1 METVSIEL
9 LSDYS
14 EAICFFGAFFAGT
27 GFVVFLATL
36 AGQNVISPLALLGYA
51 FLGNFLSDLIWFFLG
66 RSLLFNKTSSMK
78 MLVEARE
85 QTAAFM
91 ARMGSRE
98 YLVFIL
104 IKFVYG
110 IRIAAILY
118 FGSIRYQWS
127 RFLRYNALAVF
138 IINLVALGV
147 GWSAGKGLTIFI
159 SIFEN
164 FMLATAILLGIAVVI
179 TLVRAVVSKG
189 LLKRKC

>member
-1 METVSIEL
+1 METVLIDS
-9 LSDYS
+9 LSTYS
-14 EAICFFGAFFAGT
+14 EAICFLGAFFAGT
-27 GFVVFLATL
+27 GFVIFLATL
-36 AGQNVISPLALLGYA
+36 AGQNVISPLILLGYA

-66 RSLLFNKTSSMK
+66 RIAFFNKDSSIK
-78 MLVEARE
+78 MLVEAKD

-110 IRIAAILY
+110 IRIAAIIY
-118 FGSIRYQWS
+118 FGSVRYQWS
-127 RFLRYNALAVF
+127 KFFKYNALAVF

-164 FMLATAILLGIAVVI
+164 FMLATAILLGIAVVL
-179 TLVRAVVSKG
+179 TLVRAAVTKG
-189 LLKRKC
+189 LFKRNY

>member
-1 METVSIEL
+1 VETILIKS
-9 LSDYS
+9 LSTYS
-14 EAICFFGAFFAGT
+14 EAICFLGAFLGGT
-27 GFVVFLATL
+27 GFVIFLAAL
-36 AGQNVISPLALLGYA
+36 AGQNVISPLTLLGYA

-66 RSLLFNKTSSMK
+66 RVVLFNKASSMK
-78 MLVEARE
+78 ILVEAKN

-118 FGSIRYQWS
+118 FGSIHYQWS
-127 RFLRYNALAVF
+127 KFFKHNALAVL

-147 GWSAGKGLTIFI
+147 GWSAGKGLTIFV

-164 FMLATAILLGIAVVI
+164 FMLATAILLGIAAVL
-179 TLVRAVVSKG
+179 TLVRAVVTKG
-189 LLKRKC
+189 LLKRNC

>member
-1 METVSIEL
+1 METILIKS
-9 LSDYS
+9 LSTYS
-14 EAICFFGAFFAGT
+14 EAICFLGAFFAGT
-27 GFVVFLATL
+27 GFVIFLAAL
-36 AGQNVISPLALLGYA
+36 AGQNVISPLTLLGYA

-66 RSLLFNKTSSMK
+66 RVVLFNKASSMK
-78 MLVEARE
+78 MLVEAKN

-118 FGSIRYQWS
+118 FGSIHYQWS
-127 RFLRYNALAVF
+127 KFFKYNALAVF

-147 GWSAGKGLTIFI
+147 GWSAGKGLTIFV

-164 FMLATAILLGIAVVI
+164 FMLATAILLGIAAVL
-179 TLVRAVVSKG
+179 TLVRAAVTKG
-189 LLKRKC
+189 LLKRND

>member
-1 METVSIEL
+1 VETILIKS
-9 LSDYS
+9 LSTYS
-14 EAICFFGAFFAGT
+14 EAICFLGAFLGGT
-27 GFVVFLATL
+27 GFVIFLATL
-36 AGQNVISPLALLGYA
+36 AGQDVFSPLTLLGYA

-66 RSLLFNKTSSMK
+66 RAVLFNKASSMK
-78 MLVEARE
+78 ILVEAKD

-118 FGSIRYQWS
+118 FGSIHYQWS
-127 RFLRYNALAVF
+127 KFFKYNALAVF

-147 GWSAGKGLTIFI
+147 GWSAGKGLTIFV

-164 FMLATAILLGIAVVI
+164 FILATAIMLGIAAVL
-179 TLVRAVVSKG
+179 TLVRAAVTKG
-189 LLKRKC
+189 LLKRNC